1 MVALQRRHRATKILP
16 LLLLVLLAL
25 SACQGLGGEPVI
37 VATIPPQEAL
47 TGGDQE
53 IAATML
59 LGGDTWTANCADCHG
74 RLGEGTADGAPLPDL
89 SALTEDQ
96 ILASVTN
103 GVAVTDSG
111 KEMPAFSDRLSAE
124 ELLAVATYA
133 SMISLARE
141 RNMIDTA
148 GAGADTAQVPPPA
161 TTEEPAVVSDLPT
174 TSDPSVIQIQR
185 ATSQVEVLDGLLYV
199 LQIVQ
204 FVNTSESVFQVL
216 DESAHTS
223 VGVNIPAG
231 AQVQDLGEST
241 YQLSPD
247 GTRLNDVQPVF
258 PGEPHTMHLAYALP
272 YGDEQTTAG
281 LVINQTFDYALTGP
295 VDVLLAT
302 DGLTLT
308 AETLAARDSRSSN
321 GVTIWRYGADL
332 SLPANSSLSFTI
344 TGVPV
349 APAPADT
356 SADAAQTTTS
366 SGSTP
371 SPLAYMLVGAGVS
384 ALLIAGGL
392 YLRERLVAS
401 KSSANAS
408 IEQLMD
414 QIADLDTRH
423 QAGQIKTE
431 AYNRQRSSL
440 KSRLAVLMSAQ
451 APRRP

>member
-1 MVALQRRHRATKILP
+1 MVALQRRHRATL
-16 LLLLVLLAL
+16 LLAVLLLVLLTL
-25 SACQGLGGEPVI
+25 SACQGLGGEPRI
-37 VATIPPQEAL
+37 VATIPPQESL
-47 TGGDQE
+47 TQGDQE
-53 IAATML
+53 IAAAMM
-59 LGGDTWTANCADCHG
+59 LGGDTWTANCAVCHG

-89 SALTEDQ
+89 TVLTEDQ
-96 ILASVTN
+96 ILASITN
-103 GVAVTDSG
+103 GVAVTDAG
-111 KEMPAFSDRLSAE
+111 KEMPAFSDKLSAE

-133 SMISLARE
+133 RMIALARQ

-185 ATSQVEVLDGLLYV
+185 VTSQVEVLDGLLYV

-231 AQVQDLGEST
+231 AQVQDMGGNS

-247 GTRLNDVQPVF
+247 GTRLLDVQPVF
-258 PGEPHTMHLAYALP
+258 PGEPHTMHLAYTLP
-272 YGDEQTTAG
+272 YGDEQASGG
-281 LVINQTFDYALTGP
+281 LVVNQVFDYALTGP
-295 VDVLLAT
+295 VDVMLAT
-302 DGLTLT
+302 NGLTLT
-308 AETLAARDSRSSN
+308 AESLAARDSRTSN
-321 GVTIWRYGADL
+321 GVTVWRYGADL
-332 SLPANSSLSFTI
+332 SLPANGNVSYTI
-344 TGVPV
+344 SGVPA
-349 APAPADT
+349 APAPAAV

-366 SGSTP
+366 PVSTT

-401 KSSANAS
+401 KSSANAT

-414 QIADLDTRH
+414 QIAALDARYK
-423 QAGQIKTE
+423 AGQIQAD

-440 KSRLAVLMSAQ
+440 KSRLSTLMSAQ